1 MHTKAI
7 MCAILFAFVLLLLE
21 VVRDFSVV
29 R

>member
-7 MCAILFAFVLLLLE
+7 KCAILFALVLLLLE

>member
-7 MCAILFAFVLLLLE
+7 KCAISFALLLLLLE
-21 VVRDFSVV
+21 VVGDFSVV